1 MKKFR
6 KWIALFCT
14 GVMAASF
21 LAGCG
26 NGNGNT
32 GEQVENGTKQE
43 NGASAENKEKSMG
56 RYLEK
61 DIVLPE
67 EFLSMSTYPIPYL
80 EKRND
85 GKLVI
90 AEEAAGI
97 YTSADNGETWESEGN
112 PWRDL
117 PKDIYLTGIAF
128 SPDGAVAVKGS
139 VVRVEEKNENS
150 ESEAVE
156 KTEQKYYYIDS
167 TGKRTEITCLDD
179 LEWVFNIWFDR
190 QGRLYA
196 TAPGGKFYRIDPKAR
211 TKKELFQTEGNLDF
225 ACFTEKHMVGFT
237 SRAEV
242 VVYDLEQEIL
252 AQTDKV
258 LQDFVTENLVDGI
271 GGYDYGHEIVATAG
285 EQEDIIYF
293 AFQGGLYRHVIG
305 GTAIEQIIDGTTSSF
320 GDPSKM
326 LMGMVTLP
334 DNEFAVMYKDGAL
347 LRYTYDPNVPTV
359 PDKQLKVY
367 SLTENY
373 SMRQAVSL
381 YQKAHQDVYIRYEIG
396 MSGQDGVTRE
406 DAIRNLNTKI
416 MSGEGPDILLLDG
429 LPQHSYEE
437 KGILADMSSLIDGLS
452 GEEAV
457 FPNIVKACK
466 KDGKL
471 YALPIRIQLPMLMG
485 DAEIIQ
491 NIKDL
496 GTLADAVEELR
507 VKNPEGELLGFGG
520 SMERLF
526 YVLSV
531 PSSAA
536 WADEKG
542 KINEAA
548 LEEFLTQAKRIWQAE
563 IAGTDYEEEQRE
575 RSYSPG
581 FSGEEGRYF
590 AAAANQAIDIA
601 MGERRLAAG
610 KVYRVDFDYAVMTSI
625 AEQHEELG
633 IASWNGQVKDGF
645 IPEGLAGVAASA
657 AENEL
662 ALSFYKLLFGRE
674 LQDMDLADGL
684 AVNMASFDSFRENP
698 RKGMAGEDER
708 SSGGIGI
715 SNANEGGVTF
725 SLDVLWPSAEEFQ
738 QLKDKISAASRIMVG
753 DTTIEQAVY
762 EVLPKV
768 LDSTITPKEG
778 VKEIVKK
785 AAIYLAE

>member
-1 MKKFR
+1 MKKFK
-6 KWIALFCT
+6 KWIALLCA
-14 GVMAASF
+14 GV
-21 LAGCG
+21 LAVSLLVGCG
-26 NGNGNT
+26 NGNT
-32 GEQVENGTKQE
+32 GQTGDGKTQG

-67 EFLSMSTYPIPYL
+67 EFLSMSSTYPIPYL
-80 EKRND
+80 EKLSD

-97 YTSADNGETWESEGN
+97 YTSADNGETWESAGN

-117 PKDIYLTGIAF
+117 SKELYLTGIAL
-128 SPDGAVAVKGS
+128 SPDGAVAIKGS
-139 VVRVEEKNENS
+139 VIVEDDVTEETEGEGGEDTSSLEYPKN
-150 ESEAVE
+150 
-156 KTEQKYYYIDS
+156 KYYYIDS
-167 TGKRTEITCLDD
+167 AGKRTEITCLDD

-190 QGRLYA
+190 QGRMYA
-196 TAPGGKFYRIDPKAR
+196 TAPGGKFYRVDPKAG

-225 ACFTEKHMVGFT
+225 ACFTEKHIVGFT

-271 GGYDYGHEIVATAG
+271 GGSDYGHEIVATAG
-285 EQEDIIYF
+285 EQEDIVYF
-293 AFQGGLYRHVIG
+293 AFKGGLYRHVIG
-305 GTAIEQIIDGTTSSF
+305 GTAIEQVIDGTTSSF

-359 PDKQLKVY
+359 PDRQLKVY

-396 MSGQDGVTRE
+396 MSEQDGVTRE
-406 DAIRNLNTKI
+406 DAIRNLNTKM

-429 LPQHSYEE
+429 LPQRSYEE
-437 KGILADMSSLIDGLS
+437 KGILADISSLVDGLS

-457 FPNIVKACK
+457 FPNIVEACK

-485 DAEIIQ
+485 DKEVLQ

-496 GTLADAVEELR
+496 GTLADAAEELR
-507 VKNPEGELLGFGG
+507 AKNPEGELLGFGG

-548 LEEFLTQAKRIWQAE
+548 IEEFLTQAKRIWLAE
-563 IAGTDYEEEQRE
+563 TVGTDFEEEQRE
-575 RSYSPG
+575 RNYSSG
-581 FSGEEGRYF
+581 FSREEGRYF
-590 AAAANQAIDIA
+590 AVAANQAIEIA
-601 MGERRLAAG
+601 MGERRIAAG
-610 KVYRVDFDYAVMTSI
+610 KVYRVDFDLM
-625 AEQHEELG
+625 
-633 IASWNGQVKDGF
+633 W
-645 IPEGLAGVAASA
+645 
-657 AENEL
+657 
-662 ALSFYKLLFGRE
+662 
-674 LQDMDLADGL
+674 
-684 AVNMASFDSFRENP
+684 
-698 RKGMAGEDER
+698 
-708 SSGGIGI
+708 
-715 SNANEGGVTF
+715 
-725 SLDVLWPSAEEFQ
+725 
-738 QLKDKISAASRIMVG
+738 
-753 DTTIEQAVY
+753 
-762 EVLPKV
+762 
-768 LDSTITPKEG
+768 
-778 VKEIVKK
+778 
-785 AAIYLAE
+785 